1 MTGILWLPYSTQS
14 GSVAGESASEIF
26 HNTAQALA
34 VSGLIIVAPPLHS
47 RQLHVILRPLQ
58 RLQVQHVPGSR
69 PVLVVS
75 WLGA

>member
-14 GSVAGESASEIF
+14 GSVTDESASEIF

-34 VSGLIIVAPPLHS
+34 VGGLIIVALLHI

-69 PVLVVS
+69 HVLVVS
-75 WLGA
+75 RLGA